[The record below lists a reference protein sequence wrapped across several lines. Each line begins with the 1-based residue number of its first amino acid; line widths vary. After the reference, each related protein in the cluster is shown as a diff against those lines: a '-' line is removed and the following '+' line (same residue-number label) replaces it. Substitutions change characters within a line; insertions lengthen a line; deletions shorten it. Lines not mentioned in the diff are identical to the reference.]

1 LPRPGPR
8 VRPTSYGVFSKCAS
22 PVLRARV
29 LSRIASKVD
38 QSVWED
44 AIDTLLGCAAE
55 GEIAEG
61 FIIAVEKCGRV
72 LAEHFPPEPGSEDE
86 LPDRIYLI

>member
-1 LPRPGPR
+1 L
-8 VRPTSYGVFSKCAS
+8 
-22 PVLRARV
+22 
-29 LSRIASKVD
+29 
-38 QSVWED
+38 ED